1 MTWMP
6 KRRAIYYSEKPPEIP
21 DAVYQQ
27 ALVAKRAYNENWEF
41 WVHQVSLQDNVPLA
55 IAEDACIR
63 GIKKEILRHK
73 FIYGDA
79 IGEWFERYLDLGDIF
94 NKVKH
99 PEYQAR
105 LGE

>member
-6 KRRAIYYSEKPPEIP
+6 KRRSVYYAEKPPEIP

-41 WVHQVSLQDNVPLA
+41 WVWQVSIQDNVPLNV
-55 IAEDACIR
+55 AEDACIR
-63 GIKKEILRHK
+63 GIKKEVLRHK
-73 FIYGDA
+73 FIYGDK
-79 IGEWFERYLDLGDIF
+79 IGEWFERFLDLGDIF

-99 PEYQAR
+99 PDYIAR
-105 LGE
+105 LGD